1 MPKRKK
7 IIAGVLSLVFV
18 LFVAASG
25 ARAWVSEIELKKASP
40 EREAKGTVYI
50 KLAGFVPSDRLLVVE
65 TYHLK
70 PRSVYSVWIIDTW
83 TGKREALGITGQN
96 HFKTNASGI
105 GHYTDHT
112 TEYILGWNRLEVAFH
127 PGGDPSNTKDMIVV
141 LWANLYQ

>member
-7 IIAGVLSLVFV
+7 IIAGVLSLAFV
-18 LFVAASG
+18 LFAMTSEV
-25 ARAWVSEIELKKASP
+25 RAWVSEFELKNAGP
-40 EREAKGTVYI
+40 EKEAKGMVYI
-50 KLAGFVPSDRLLVVE
+50 KLAGFVPSDRLLVVR

-83 TGKREALGITGQN
+83 SGKREALGITGQN
-96 HFKTNASGI
+96 HFKTDASGS

-127 PGGDPSNTKDMIVV
+127 PGGDPSDTKHMIVV
-141 LWANLYQ
+141 LWADLYQ

>member
-7 IIAGVLSLVFV
+7 IIAGVLSLAFV

-25 ARAWVSEIELKKASP
+25 ARAWVSEIELKNAGP
-40 EREAKGTVYI
+40 EIEAKGMVYI

-65 TYHLK
+65 TSHLK
-70 PRSVYSVWIIDTW
+70 ARSIYSVWIIDKRS
-83 TGKREALGITGQN
+83 GKREPLGITGQN

-127 PGGDPSNTKDMIVV
+127 PGGDPSNTKDMMVV
-141 LWANLYQ
+141 LWGDLYQ